1 MAPKA
6 RERFGEKKNME
17 VNNSIQVQIVQE
29 VNFKNVLW
37 GRKCIQ
43 HICWMYTSFLFTRKV
58 HMTSLNYSKQATKI
72 SKTMWN
78 SWIFYPTVK
87 AFSCPENPSL
97 EYLLYKYLMDFWKFP
112 SMTSS

>member
-1 MAPKA
+1 MALKA

-43 HICWMYTSFLFTRKV
+43 HICWMYT
-58 HMTSLNYSKQATKI
+58 
-72 SKTMWN
+72 
-78 SWIFYPTVK
+78 
-87 AFSCPENPSL
+87 
-97 EYLLYKYLMDFWKFP
+97 
-112 SMTSS
+112 